1 MTDIYTWSLTAADND
16 DADSAINWAEFQDAD
31 TVNNSARQM
40 MARVA
45 EFRDDLMPTRT
56 SSGSS
61 NAYSVTS
68 SGAPSALTANFV
80 VWFVAD
86 KTNTGAATLTVDAL
100 TSKPLRAKSG
110 QNLSA
115 GDIQASTIVGAYYN
129 VETDE
134 YLIVNSGFHTNALA
148 PTIAAANNTG
158 LKVGDVL
165 ISLDTT
171 PKTGR
176 VRLTEATQSLTK
188 TTYPDLNTWASNLGY
203 PWGSAATTFNIPPAA
218 GYFLRFAATTSTI
231 DTGGA
236 RTAGSTQSDQNKT
249 HTHAFTS
256 ASHTHTVSGTTDAE
270 GEHTHTYS
278 GTTALEGAHV
288 HGFTASGTT
297 NTEPAHTHT
306 IANAGNTVT
315 VDGAGSEVVAGQSGE
330 TTSSAGAH
338 NHTFNVSGT
347 TLAGSSHSHT
357 YSGTTSAGSS
367 HSHTLSFTSGG
378 STVTGTT
385 NASGSDEVRVKNV
398 AFHCDIVA
406 VAASA
411 YALPTYTVETL
422 PSSAAA
428 GWQAFATNGRKNGEG
443 AGLGTGVTVFHDG
456 IAWRACDT
464 GATVAS

>member
-45 EFRDDLMPTRT
+45 EFRDDLMPKRT

-61 NAYSVTS
+61 NAYIVTS
-68 SGAPSALTANFV
+68 AGAPASFSANFV
-80 VWFVAD
+80 VWFISD
-86 KTNTGAATLTVDAL
+86 KTNTGAATLVVDAL
-100 TSKPLRAKSG
+100 SSKPLRAKSG

-129 VETDE
+129 FATDE
-134 YLIVNSGFHTNALA
+134 FLLVNSGFHTNALA

-176 VRLTEATQSLTK
+176 IRLTEATQAVTK
-188 TTYPDLNTWASNLGY
+188 TTYPDLNTWASNLSY
-203 PWGSAATTFNIPPAA
+203 PWGSTSTTFNLPPAA
-218 GYFLRFAATTSTI
+218 GYFLRFAATSAGI
-231 DTGGA
+231 DTSGA

-256 ASHTHTVSGTTDAE
+256 ASHTHTVSGSTATE
-270 GEHTHTYS
+270 GGHTHTYS
-278 GTTALEGAHV
+278 GTTASEGAHT
-288 HGFTASGTT
+288 HTFSDSGTT
-297 NTEPAHTHT
+297 STDGAHTHT
-306 IANAGNTVT
+306 IDNAGNTVT
-315 VDGAGSEVVAGQSGE
+315 VDGAGSEVVAGQSGD
-330 TTSSAGAH
+330 TTSSSGNH
-338 NHTFNVSGT
+338 NHTFSVSGT
-347 TLAGSSHSHT
+347 TSAGSAHTHTYSGTTAAGSSHSHT
-357 YSGTTSAGSS
+357 ISLTSD
-367 HSHTLSFTSGG
+367 G

-385 NASGSDEVRVKNV
+385 DASGGDEVRVKNV
-398 AFHCDIVA
+398 AFHVDIVA

-411 YALPTYTVETL
+411 YALPTYTVATL
-422 PSSAAA
+422 PGSAAA
-428 GWQAFATNGRKNGEG
+428 GWQAFATDGRKNGEG
-443 AGLGTGVTVFHDG
+443 VAAGTGVPVFHDG
-456 IAWRACDT
+456 AAWRACDT
-464 GATVAS
+464 GATVAA